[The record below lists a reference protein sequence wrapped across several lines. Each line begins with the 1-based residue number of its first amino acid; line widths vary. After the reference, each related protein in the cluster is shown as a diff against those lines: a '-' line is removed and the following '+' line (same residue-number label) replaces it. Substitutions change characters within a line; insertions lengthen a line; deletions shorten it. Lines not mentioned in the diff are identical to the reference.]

1 MRIGRPVIGVLVA
14 AIAGTAGSQS
24 RGVRYG
30 PGVCG
35 PIDPVYVKGATE
47 TGGQPFPLS
56 TAEVAQ
62 SSRVMEASLMPQVL
76 LWASGNSELSYSIP
90 VDASIARM
98 MVSGTFD
105 GTGGSLTLIGPDGAA
120 IRQGDRVVD
129 TILNCGR
136 IVMVDAP
143 AAGTWQVRV
152 APTGRFWLSMHAK
165 SELSLTGAEF
175 VEKDAG
181 SELLVRIQGEPIAD
195 RPATLRVSVSRATKS
210 PTFQLVSLD
219 ARLLQSLDLQ
229 SSGETEFSGTV
240 TLPTGPFRV
249 LVSATDESGARAQR
263 IWPGL
268 FHGEVIEVVPPP
280 GETVKAGTRVPVTF
294 RIVNHGPPVRLNLVA
309 SDHRGKVIPVEPAT
323 LDLGATAEG
332 TAMLVLTVPADA
344 EPASEV
350 SIHLTAT
357 ADVTASIGGFNGA
370 RKAFTVSRE

>member
-1 MRIGRPVIGVLVA
+1 MKIGRPVIGVLVA
-14 AIAGTAGSQS
+14 AIAGTAGSQN

-35 PIDPVYVKGATE
+35 PVDPVYVKGATE

-62 SSRVMEASLMPQVL
+62 SSRVMEASFMPQML
-76 LWASGNSELSYSIP
+76 LWASGDSELSYSIP

-136 IVMVDAP
+136 IVTVDAP
-143 AAGTWQVRV
+143 ATGTWQVRV
-152 APTGRFWLSMHAK
+152 APTGRFWLSMHSK
-165 SELSLTGAEF
+165 SELSLTRAEF
-175 VEKDAG
+175 VEKEAG

-219 ARLLQSLDLQ
+219 ARLLQTLDLQ

-240 TLPTGPFRV
+240 TLPAEPFRV
-249 LVSATDESGARAQR
+249 LVSAIDESGARAQR

-332 TAMLVLTVPADA
+332 TAMVVLTVTADA

-357 ADVTASIGGFNGA
+357 ADATASIGGFNGA

>member
-1 MRIGRPVIGVLVA
+1 MGIGRPVIGVLVA
-14 AIAGTAGSQS
+14 AIAGTAGSQN

-35 PIDPVYVKGATE
+35 PIDPVYVKTSTE

-62 SSRVMEASLMPQVL
+62 SSRVMEASFMPQML
-76 LWASGNSELSYSIP
+76 LWASGDSELSYSIP

-136 IVMVDAP
+136 IVTVDAP
-143 AAGTWQVRV
+143 ATGTWQVRV

-219 ARLLQSLDLQ
+219 ARLLQTLDLQ

-240 TLPTGPFRV
+240 TLPAEPFRV

-323 LDLGATAEG
+323 LDLGASAEG
-332 TAMLVLTVPADA
+332 TAMVALTVPADA

-357 ADVTASIGGFNGA
+357 ADATASIGGFNGA

>member
-1 MRIGRPVIGVLVA
+1 MKIGRPVIGVLVA
-14 AIAGTAGSQS
+14 AIAGTAGSQN

-35 PIDPVYVKGATE
+35 PVDPVYVKTSTE

-62 SSRVMEASLMPQVL
+62 SSRVMEASFMPQML
-76 LWASGNSELSYSIP
+76 LWASGDSELSYSIP

-136 IVMVDAP
+136 IVTVDAP
-143 AAGTWQVRV
+143 ATGTWQVRV
-152 APTGRFWLSMHAK
+152 APTGRFWLSMHSK
-165 SELSLTGAEF
+165 SELSLSRAEF
-175 VEKDAG
+175 VEKEAG
-181 SELLVRIQGEPIAD
+181 SELFVRIQGEPIAD

-219 ARLLQSLDLQ
+219 ARLLQTLDLQ

-240 TLPTGPFRV
+240 TLPAEPFRV
-249 LVSATDESGARAQR
+249 LVSAIDESGARAQR

-332 TAMLVLTVPADA
+332 TAMVVLTVPADA

-357 ADVTASIGGFNGA
+357 ADATASIGGFNGA

>member
-1 MRIGRPVIGVLVA
+1 M
-14 AIAGTAGSQS
+14 
-24 RGVRYG
+24 
-30 PGVCG
+30 
-35 PIDPVYVKGATE
+35 
-47 TGGQPFPLS
+47 
-56 TAEVAQ
+56 
-62 SSRVMEASLMPQVL
+62 
-76 LWASGNSELSYSIP
+76 
-90 VDASIARM
+90 
-98 MVSGTFD
+98 
-105 GTGGSLTLIGPDGAA
+105 
-120 IRQGDRVVD
+120 
-129 TILNCGR
+129 
-136 IVMVDAP
+136 
-143 AAGTWQVRV
+143 RV
-152 APTGRFWLSMHAK
+152 APTGRFWLSMHSK
-165 SELSLTGAEF
+165 SELSLSRAEF
-175 VEKDAG
+175 VEKEAG

-219 ARLLQSLDLQ
+219 ARLLQTLDLQ

-240 TLPTGPFRV
+240 TLPTEPFRV
-249 LVSATDESGARAQR
+249 LVSAIDESGARAQR

-323 LDLGATAEG
+323 LDLGASAEG
-332 TAMLVLTVPADA
+332 TAMVVLTVPADA

-357 ADVTASIGGFNGA
+357 ADATASIGGFNGA

>member
-1 MRIGRPVIGVLVA
+1 MRIGRPVAGVLVA
-14 AIAGTAGSQS
+14 AIAATAGSQS

-35 PIDPVYVKGATE
+35 PIDPVYVKTSTE

-56 TAEVAQ
+56 TAEVAL
-62 SSRVMEASLMPQVL
+62 SARVMEASLLPQML
-76 LWASGNSELSYSIP
+76 LWASGDSELSYSIP

-105 GTGGSLTLIGPDGAA
+105 ATGGSLTLIGPDGAA
-120 IRQGDRVVD
+120 IRQGDRIAD

-136 IVMVDAP
+136 IVTVDAP
-143 AAGTWQVRV
+143 APGTWQVRV
-152 APTGRFWLSMHAK
+152 APTGRFWLSTHAK
-165 SELSLTGAEF
+165 SDLSLTGAEF
-175 VEKDAG
+175 VERDAG
-181 SELLVRIQGEPIAD
+181 SDLLVRIQGEPIAD

-219 ARLLQSLDLQ
+219 ARLLQNLDLQ
-229 SSGETEFSGTV
+229 SRGEMEFTGTV
-240 TLPTGPFRV
+240 TLPTEPFRV

-268 FHGEVIEVVPPP
+268 FHGEVIEVVPPT
-280 GETVKAGTRVPVTF
+280 GETVKTGTRVPVTF

-323 LDLGATAEG
+323 LDLGVSAEG
-332 TAMLVLTVPADA
+332 TALAVLTVPADA
-344 EPASEV
+344 PPASEV

-357 ADVTASIGGFNGA
+357 ADATASIGGFNGA

>member
-1 MRIGRPVIGVLVA
+1 MRIGRPVAGVLVA
-14 AIAGTAGSQS
+14 AIAATAGSQS

-35 PIDPVYVKGATE
+35 PIDPVYIKGSTE
-47 TGGQPFPLS
+47 TGGQPFPMS
-56 TAEVAQ
+56 TAEVGQ
-62 SSRVMEASLMPQVL
+62 SSRVMEASLMPQML
-76 LWASGNSELSYSIP
+76 LWASGDSELSYSIP
-90 VDASIARM
+90 VDPSIARM

-136 IVMVDAP
+136 IVTVDAP
-143 AAGTWQVRV
+143 ATGTWQVRV

-165 SELSLTGAEF
+165 SELSLSGAEF

-219 ARLLQSLDLQ
+219 ARLLQTLDLQ

-240 TLPTGPFRV
+240 TLPTEPFRV

-268 FHGEVIEVVPPP
+268 FHGEVIEVVPPA

-323 LDLGATAEG
+323 LDLGASAEG
-332 TAMLVLTVPADA
+332 TAMVVLTVPADA

-350 SIHLTAT
+350 SILLTAT
-357 ADVTASIGGFNGA
+357 ADATAAIGGFNGA

>member
-1 MRIGRPVIGVLVA
+1 MRIGRPVTGVLVS
-14 AIAGTAGSQS
+14 AIAATAGSQS

-35 PIDPVYVKGATE
+35 PIDPVYVKTSTE

-56 TAEVAQ
+56 TAEVAL
-62 SSRVMEASLMPQVL
+62 SARVMEASFMPQML
-76 LWASGNSELSYSIP
+76 LWASGDSELSYSIP

-105 GTGGSLTLIGPDGAA
+105 ATGGSLTLIGPDGAA
-120 IRQGDRVVD
+120 IRQGDRIAD

-136 IVMVDAP
+136 IVTVDAP
-143 AAGTWQVRV
+143 APGTWQVRV

-219 ARLLQSLDLQ
+219 ARLLQNLDLQ
-229 SSGETEFSGTV
+229 SSGEMEFTGTV
-240 TLPTGPFRV
+240 TLPTEPFRV

-263 IWPGL
+263 IWAGL
-268 FHGEVIEVVPPP
+268 FHGEVIEVVPPA
-280 GETVKAGTRVPVTF
+280 GETVKAGTGVPVTF

-323 LDLGATAEG
+323 LDLGVSAEG
-332 TAMLVLTVPADA
+332 TALAVLTVPADA
-344 EPASEV
+344 PPASEV

-357 ADVTASIGGFNGA
+357 ADATASIGGFNGA

>member
-1 MRIGRPVIGVLVA
+1 MRIGRPVVGVLVA
-14 AIAGTAGSQS
+14 AIAATAGSQS

-35 PIDPVYVKGATE
+35 PIDPVYVKTSTE

-56 TAEVAQ
+56 TAEVAL
-62 SSRVMEASLMPQVL
+62 SSRVMEASLMPQML
-76 LWASGNSELSYSIP
+76 LWASGDSEVSYSIP

-98 MVSGTFD
+98 MISGTFD
-105 GTGGSLTLIGPDGAA
+105 ATGGSLTLIGPDGTA
-120 IRQGDRVVD
+120 ISQGDRVAD

-136 IVMVDAP
+136 IVTIDAP
-143 AAGTWQVRV
+143 ASGTWQVRV

-175 VEKDAG
+175 VEKEAG

-229 SSGETEFSGTV
+229 SRGEMEFSGAV
-240 TLPTGPFRV
+240 TLPTEPFRV

-268 FHGEVIEVVPPP
+268 FHGEVIEVVPPT

-323 LDLGATAEG
+323 LDLGVSAEG
-332 TAMLVLTVPADA
+332 TALVVLTVPADA
-344 EPASEV
+344 PPASEV

-357 ADVTASIGGFNGA
+357 ADATASIGGFNGA
-370 RKAFTVSRE
+370 RKTFTVSRE

>member
-1 MRIGRPVIGVLVA
+1 MRIGRPVAGVLVA
-14 AIAGTAGSQS
+14 AIAATAGSQS

-35 PIDPVYVKGATE
+35 PIDPVYVKTSTE

-56 TAEVAQ
+56 TAEVAL
-62 SSRVMEASLMPQVL
+62 SASVMEASLMPQML
-76 LWASGNSELSYSIP
+76 LWASGDSELSYSIP

-105 GTGGSLTLIGPDGAA
+105 ATGGSLTLIGPDGAA
-120 IRQGDRVVD
+120 IRQGDRIAD

-136 IVMVDAP
+136 IVTVDAP
-143 AAGTWQVRV
+143 APGTWQVRV

-219 ARLLQSLDLQ
+219 ARLLQNLDLQ
-229 SSGETEFSGTV
+229 SSGEMEFTGTV
-240 TLPTGPFRV
+240 TLPTEPFRV

-357 ADVTASIGGFNGA
+357 ADATASIGGFNGA

>member
-1 MRIGRPVIGVLVA
+1 MKIGRPVIGVLVA
-14 AIAGTAGSQS
+14 AIAGTAGSQN

-35 PIDPVYVKGATE
+35 PIDPVYVKTSTE

-62 SSRVMEASLMPQVL
+62 SSRVMEASFMPQML
-76 LWASGNSELSYSIP
+76 LWASGDSELSYSIP

-136 IVMVDAP
+136 IVTVDAP
-143 AAGTWQVRV
+143 ATGTWQVRV
-152 APTGRFWLSMHAK
+152 APTGRFWLSMHSK
-165 SELSLTGAEF
+165 SELSLTRAEF
-175 VEKDAG
+175 VEKEAG

-219 ARLLQSLDLQ
+219 ARLLQTLDLQ

-240 TLPTGPFRV
+240 TLPAEPFRV
-249 LVSATDESGARAQR
+249 LVSAIDESGARAQR

-309 SDHRGKVIPVEPAT
+309 SDHGGKVIPVEPAT

-332 TAMLVLTVPADA
+332 TAMVVLTVPADA

-357 ADVTASIGGFNGA
+357 ADATASIGGFNGA
-370 RKAFTVSRE
+370 RKAFAVSRE

>member
-14 AIAGTAGSQS
+14 AIAVTAGSQS

-35 PIDPVYVKGATE
+35 PVDPVYVKTSTE

-62 SSRVMEASLMPQVL
+62 SSRVMEASFMPQLL
-76 LWASGNSELSYSIP
+76 LWASGDSELSYSIP
-90 VDASIARM
+90 VDPSIARM

-136 IVMVDAP
+136 IVTVDAP
-143 AAGTWQVRV
+143 ATGTWQVRV
-152 APTGRFWLSMHAK
+152 APTARFWLSMNAK

-175 VEKDAG
+175 VEKDPG
-181 SELLVRIQGEPIAD
+181 SERLVRIQGEPIAD

-210 PTFQLVSLD
+210 PTFQLVSVD

-229 SSGETEFSGTV
+229 SSSETEFSGTV
-240 TLPTGPFRV
+240 TLPTEPFRV

-323 LDLGATAEG
+323 LDLGASAEV
-332 TAMLVLTVPADA
+332 TAMVALTVPADA

-350 SIHLTAT
+350 SVHLTAT
-357 ADVTASIGGFNGA
+357 ADATASIGGFNGA

>member
-152 APTGRFWLSMHAK
+152 APTSRFWLSMHAK

-229 SSGETEFSGTV
+229 SSGETEFSGTL
-240 TLPTGPFRV
+240 TLPTEPFRV

-332 TAMLVLTVPADA
+332 TAMVVLTVPADA

-357 ADVTASIGGFNGA
+357 ADATASIGGFNGA

>member
-1 MRIGRPVIGVLVA
+1 MGIGRPVIGVLVA
-14 AIAGTAGSQS
+14 AIAGTAGSQN

-35 PIDPVYVKGATE
+35 PIDPVYVKTSTE

-62 SSRVMEASLMPQVL
+62 SSRVMEASFMPQVL
-76 LWASGNSELSYSIP
+76 LWASGDSELSYSIP

-136 IVMVDAP
+136 IVTVDAP
-143 AAGTWQVRV
+143 ATGTWQVRV

-219 ARLLQSLDLQ
+219 ARLLQTLDLQ

-240 TLPTGPFRV
+240 TLPAEPFRV
-249 LVSATDESGARAQR
+249 LVNATDESGARAQR

-323 LDLGATAEG
+323 LDLGASAEG
-332 TAMLVLTVPADA
+332 TAMVALTVPADA

-357 ADVTASIGGFNGA
+357 ADATASIGGFNGA

>member
-14 AIAGTAGSQS
+14 AIADTAGSQS

-229 SSGETEFSGTV
+229 SSGETEFSGTL
-240 TLPTGPFRV
+240 TLPTEPFRV

-323 LDLGATAEG
+323 LDLGASAEG
-332 TAMLVLTVPADA
+332 TAMVVLPVPADA

-350 SIHLTAT
+350 SVGLTAT
-357 ADVTASIGGFNGA
+357 ADATAAIGGFNGA

>member
-1 MRIGRPVIGVLVA
+1 MKIGRPVIGVLVA
-14 AIAGTAGSQS
+14 AIAGTAGSQN

-56 TAEVAQ
+56 TAEIAQ
-62 SSRVMEASLMPQVL
+62 SSRVMEASFMPQML
-76 LWASGNSELSYSIP
+76 LWASGDSELSYSIP

-120 IRQGDRVVD
+120 IRQGDRVAD

-136 IVMVDAP
+136 IVTVDAP
-143 AAGTWQVRV
+143 ATGTWQVRV
-152 APTGRFWLSMHAK
+152 APTGRFWLSMHSK
-165 SELSLTGAEF
+165 SELSLSRAEF
-175 VEKDAG
+175 VEKETG
-181 SELLVRIQGEPIAD
+181 SEVLVRIQGEPIAD

-219 ARLLQSLDLQ
+219 ARLLQTLDLQ

-240 TLPTGPFRV
+240 TLPAEPFRV

-309 SDHRGKVIPVEPAT
+309 SDHRGKVIPVEPTT

-332 TAMLVLTVPADA
+332 TAMVVLTVPADA

-357 ADVTASIGGFNGA
+357 ADATASIGGFNGA

>member
-30 PGVCG
+30 PRVCG

-120 IRQGDRVVD
+120 IRQGDRVAD
-129 TILNCGR
+129 TLLNCGR
-136 IVMVDAP
+136 IVTVDAP
-143 AAGTWQVRV
+143 ATGTWQVRV
-152 APTGRFWLSMHAK
+152 APTGRFWLSIHAK
-165 SELSLTGAEF
+165 SELSLTRAEF
-175 VEKDAG
+175 VEKEAG

-240 TLPTGPFRV
+240 TLPAEPFRV
-249 LVSATDESGARAQR
+249 LVSAIDESGARAQR

-323 LDLGATAEG
+323 LDLGASAEG
-332 TAMLVLTVPADA
+332 TAMVVLPVPADA

-350 SIHLTAT
+350 SVGLTAT
-357 ADVTASIGGFNGA
+357 ADATAAIGGFNGA